1 MRFTSPAATAAAL
14 AALALTGCASHRQP
28 DVALPAAFEAPAAVE
43 GVVDL
48 DRWWAAF
55 DDPQLTT
62 LIEGAL
68 VEGFDTRIAATRLA
82 EARAVRTSQL
92 LQFGPQG
99 NITGSARRTETDQI
113 DGTAVDIPGF
123 STSGTSDRYAADFNV
138 SWELDLFGRIFTA
151 NRAASADV
159 AAARFAYEGARASLA
174 AAVADAYFQARGL
187 AIQLADARETARIQR
202 ELLNIARIRA
212 ERGLGATSD
221 ADRVAGDLAQAE
233 SQVEALESELASARR
248 SLLVVVG
255 RGTDPLANMSVPAS
269 VGEAPPAPR
278 TLPGELLARRPD
290 VREAEARFRSALGRK
305 QLTAKAFFPTF
316 TLTPGIGIQ
325 RQEQPNF
332 ESTSSSW
339 NVGAGVT
346 IPVLDIP
353 RLLAE
358 LRAQDARTEQAALTY
373 EKAVQTAYGEAE
385 NALLRL
391 EADRRRV
398 VLLEEGERRAQT
410 AYEAARIRYSRGL
423 GDLQTALSAEQAWRA
438 IRAQLTAA
446 QVQAMRRA
454 VQAYQAVGGGWP
466 SAATASSGRGEM
478 G

>member
-1 MRFTSPAATAAAL
+1 MV
-14 AALALTGCASHRQP
+14 ALALTGCATGHRQP
-28 DVALPAAFEAPAAVE
+28 DVTLPAAFEAPAPVD

-48 DRWWAAF
+48 DRWWTAF
-55 DDPQLTT
+55 GDPQLTS
-62 LIEGAL
+62 LIEQAL
-68 VEGFDTRIAATRLA
+68 VEGFDARIAAARLA

-92 LQFGPQG
+92 VTFLPQG
-99 NITGSARRTETDQI
+99 NVAGAARRTETDQL

-123 STSGTSDRYAADFNV
+123 STSGTSETYSANFNV
-138 SWELDLFGRIFTA
+138 SWELDLFGRIFSA
-151 NRAASADV
+151 SRAANADV

-187 AIQLADARETARIQR
+187 AIQLAEARETSRIQR
-202 ELLNIARIRA
+202 ELMEIARIRA

-221 ADRVAGDLAQAE
+221 VDRVAGDVAQAE
-233 SQVEALESELASARR
+233 SQVEALEGELASARR
-248 SLLVVVG
+248 SLLVLMG
-255 RGTDPLANMSVPAS
+255 RGTEPLADLNVSAS
-269 VGEAPPAPR
+269 VGQAPPAPR
-278 TLPGELLARRPD
+278 ALPGELLARRPD

-305 QLTAKAFFPTF
+305 DLTAKAFFPTF
-316 TLTPGIGIQ
+316 TLTPGLGIQ
-325 RQEQPNF
+325 RQVQPNF
-332 ESTSSSW
+332 EATSSNWSI
-339 NVGAGVT
+339 GAGVT

-358 LRAQDARTEQAALTY
+358 LRAQDARTEQAALSY

-385 NALLRL
+385 NALVRL

-398 VLLEEGERRAQT
+398 ALLAEGERRAQL

-438 IRAQLTAA
+438 TRSQLTAA
-446 QVQAMRRA
+446 QVQSVRRA

-466 SAATASSGRGEM
+466 ATVAGAAGGM